1 MSVQLE
7 LWQLITLL
15 LAFFA
20 SVGAAGRILLAQIEK
35 RLEAQFGAMERARRE
50 ASDVWTAQFAALREE
65 SRREADQWSRIE
77 RDFLTWKADLPTI
90 YVRRDDYVRGQ
101 SVIEAKQD
109 ALAVRQDAMSSMIGQ
124 MSGRLESVL
133 KGEKP

>member
-1 MSVQLE
+1 VSVQLE